1 MPKLLKLP
9 TNWLISTGV
18 MENTTNGSVILRN
31 CWNGDAPSS
40 EAASYRSGLMLERM
54 PVLMSMIDGMV
65 IQPFTN
71 SPMPRAHHLADS
83 TLDRKKIASC
93 PFWRSSW
100 LIGPLCENMN
110 LNPSMEIKPGIAYAR
125 IGNARQSLEPRTLRL
140 FSSSASASPPKKLS
154 EVDNTAQRM
163 FQVRMRPNVSPME
176 PTPRIFV
183 QAESDQLASR
193 GCTMSPPKSVN
204 AIRIMNTMGRIVKML
219 TPITG
224 STRAVTWN
232 LSSAM
237 VASDSRNVCGRCP
250 AATRRAV

>member
-1 MPKLLKLP
+1 M
-9 TNWLISTGV
+9 
-18 MENTTNGSVILRN
+18 
-31 CWNGDAPSS
+31 
-40 EAASYRSGLMLERM
+40 
-54 PVLMSMIDGMV
+54 
-65 IQPFTN
+65 
-71 SPMPRAHHLADS
+71 
-83 TLDRKKIASC
+83 
-93 PFWRSSW
+93 
-100 LIGPLCENMN
+100 IGPLCENMN

-140 FSSSASASPPKKLS
+140 FSSSASASPPKKLI
-154 EVDNTAQRM
+154 EVDSTAQRM

-237 VASDSRNVCGRCP
+237 VASDWRNVCGRLP
-250 AATRRAV
+250 RGDLSGGVEHVAHVGDVQNEEEDQDEDGEQPEDQHLHGVVAHDTEPEVFLLRAERKEPRDIPKAPGDKIPQQP